1 MRTETKQSKT
11 IDKALNKMLITSI
24 VASIAFVVGIP
35 LIIYGATNS
44 LWIFLG
50 LGIAFVVFGFYGAP
64 VLWTSYGT
72 LKTQKRVVDAVMEE
86 HLTSVS
92 EIASQLQLSERTTK
106 DYIRKAINKKYIT
119 GFIYDGNT
127 LVPNEK
133 QAPKKKM
140 SQNRCPS
147 CGGVMEKT
155 DTGWICPYCGSKF
168 ENV

>member
-1 MRTETKQSKT
+1 M
-11 IDKALNKMLITSI
+11 I
-24 VASIAFVVGIP
+24 VF
-35 LIIYGATNS
+35 GATKS
-44 LWIFLG
+44 LWILLV
-50 LGIAFVVFGFYGAP
+50 LGIVCTVFGFYGMP
-64 VLWTSYGT
+64 ILWVNFGS
-72 LKTQKRVVDAVMEE
+72 LKTLKRVVDAVMEE
-86 HLTSVS
+86 NLTSVS

>member
-1 MRTETKQSKT
+1 MKKEQRL
-11 IDKALNKMLITSI
+11 IDKDVKKMLLICLLSTLALIAGVPMI
-24 VASIAFVVGIP
+24 VF
-35 LIIYGATNS
+35 GATKS
-44 LWIFLG
+44 LWILLV
-50 LGIAFVVFGFYGAP
+50 LGIVCTVFGFYGMP
-64 VLWTSYGT
+64 ILWVNFGS
-72 LKTQKRVVDAVMEE
+72 LKTLKRVVDAVMEE
-86 HLTSVS
+86 NLTSVS